1 MGQFDS
7 REMVSFEEFSKGIIS
22 VYNEEQLIKI
32 TANTLKAIFG
42 GYYYCIRLFSERE
55 KRITLTLAEGPV
67 IHSELQP
74 MRIKENTAKKMQVY
88 RSDDTYYGVV
98 EYTEKYHHIFK
109 DTSDGTGTPV
119 VFKGELLGLINLE
132 SPSGF
137 LKPEDK
143 LLMILFANQLAVS
156 VNNIRLLNRTDVYR
170 RFLYGII
177 DNAAVLISVVDSD
190 GKIVLINKFFKDR
203 VQMEFRDIIGQPVMG
218 FFPAS
223 QRLKLHRAFLR
234 LKSENLDHINLNLM
248 FKQGDRE
255 FNMNMTLS
263 PLKDEAGELQHIVAI
278 GMDMTEF
285 LDLKSQYED
294 SRKLATIGEFVSQ
307 ISHELNNPITSIKV
321 YSEYIKKRLQSH
333 TYAESDILEKVE
345 RIENT
350 IDRIQYFVKSIVS
363 YAKPFSEERERVK
376 LANILNQALYFCQYL
391 IEKNNIET
399 VMTVDQSIFLMC
411 YPNQLIQTIV
421 NLITNAINAM
431 PEGGSLT
438 IGAKLEGEKVI
449 VSISDTG
456 YGMSEETRKKIFE
469 PFFST
474 RKSEGGIGLGLTIV
488 RNAVLAHNGNI
499 EVESEVGK
507 GTTFRI
513 ILPYEN
519 D

>member
-1 MGQFDS
+1 MSQSDS
-7 REMVSFEEFSKGIIS
+7 NEILRFEEFSKGIIS

-67 IHSELQP
+67 IHSELQTI
-74 MRIKENTAKKMQVY
+74 RIKENTAKKMQVY
-88 RSDDTYYGVV
+88 RVDGSYSSVV
-98 EYTEKYHHIFK
+98 QYTERYHHIFR
-109 DTSDGTGTPV
+109 DTTDGTGTPIV
-119 VFKGELLGLINLE
+119 YKGELLGLINLE

-137 LKPEDK
+137 LRPEDK

-156 VNNIRLLNRTDVYR
+156 VNNIRLLNRTDTYR

-177 DNAAVLISVVDSD
+177 DNATVLISVVDSE
-190 GKIVLINKFFKDR
+190 GKIVLINKYFKDR
-203 VQMEFRDIIGQPVMG
+203 VQMEFRDIIGKPVIG

-223 QRLKLHRAFLR
+223 QRLKLYRAFLR
-234 LKSENLDHINLNLM
+234 LKNEKIDHINLNLM
-248 FKQGDRE
+248 FKQGDKE
-255 FNMNMTLS
+255 LNMSMNLS
-263 PLKDEAGELQHIVAI
+263 PLRDESGELQHIVAI
-278 GMDMTEF
+278 GMDMTDF

-294 SRKLATIGEFVSQ
+294 TRKLATIGEFVSQ

-321 YSEYIKKRLQSH
+321 YSEYIRKRLQSRN
-333 TYAESDILEKVE
+333 YAESDILEKVE
-345 RIENT
+345 RIETT

-391 IEKNNIET
+391 IEKHNIET
-399 VMTVDQSIFLMC
+399 VMTVDQSIFFVC
-411 YPNQLIQTIV
+411 YPNQLIQAIV
-421 NLITNAINAM
+421 NLVTNAINAM
-431 PEGGSLT
+431 PDGGSLT
-438 IGAKLEGEKVI
+438 IDGKQDGDKVI
-449 VSISDTG
+449 ITISDTG
-456 YGMSEETRKKIFE
+456 CGMSEEVKKKIFE

-474 RKSEGGIGLGLTIV
+474 RKAEGGVGLGLTIV
-488 RNAVLAHNGNI
+488 KNAILAHNGII
-499 EVESEVGK
+499 EVESEPGK
-507 GTTFRI
+507 GSTFRI